1 MLCFSF
7 TPIPPTRSRLRAPD
21 KLGWPNI
28 GNTCSAT
35 NQAEIKGSLKRG
47 GHRVL
52 LLVTRLGSGLLIAIG
67 WCAFCAFSWLNSH
80 ILSAQ
85 MADIL
90 LVEDKDSLRRVLRLT
105 LENAGYSVTEAGDA
119 HSALNEIATT
129 RHRLVLTDL
138 RMPNGSGLDVLRS
151 ARAADM
157 DVPVIVMTAFGS
169 IDEAVQAMKDG
180 AHDFLQKPVDSNH
193 LLLLVE
199 RALEEARLRTENVL
213 LREEWSRR
221 YGFPRIIGESE
232 TLKRAVGET
241 QRVAQTEAT
250 VLLLGESGTGK
261 ELFARA
267 VHHLSP
273 RRDNA
278 FVAINCAAIPET
290 LIENELFGHERGAFT
305 GASDR
310 RQGKFELASG
320 GTVFLDEIGE
330 LPLGVQGKL
339 LRAIE
344 EKVVDRIGGRA
355 PVAVDVRVVAA
366 TNKDLR
372 AAVDNGQ
379 FRGDLFFR
387 LAVFPIEVP
396 PLRDRGDDIVL
407 LAQHFASEIGRELR
421 GREAQLSPEA
431 IEAVKQHHWPGN
443 VRELENAI
451 ERACILSD
459 TLVLEPADLGLG
471 PSTHATESL
480 SKLDLS
486 GTLSEVAH
494 RALRVVERRKILGA
508 LEANSGN
515 KSKTAEDLGV
525 SYKTLLNKIKEYA
538 L

>member
-1 MLCFSF
+1 
-7 TPIPPTRSRLRAPD
+7 
-21 KLGWPNI
+21 
-28 GNTCSAT
+28 
-35 NQAEIKGSLKRG
+35 
-47 GHRVL
+47 V
-52 LLVTRLGSGLLIAIG
+52 
-67 WCAFCAFSWLNSH
+67 
-80 ILSAQ
+80 
-85 MADIL
+85 ADIL

-105 LENAGYSVTEAGDA
+105 LENAGYSVAEAIDA
-119 HSALNEIATT
+119 RAALNEIATS

-151 ARAADM
+151 ARAADA

-199 RALEEARLRTENVL
+199 RALEQARLRTENVL

-221 YGFPRIIGESE
+221 YGFPRILGESE

-267 VHHLSP
+267 VHHLSA

-305 GASDR
+305 GATDR

-330 LPLGVQGKL
+330 LPLAVQGKL

-344 EKVVDRIGGRA
+344 EKVVDRIGGSA

-366 TNKDLR
+366 TNKDLK

-396 PLRDRGDDIVL
+396 PLRDRGDDIIV
-407 LAQHFASEIGRELR
+407 LAQHFAAEIGRELR
-421 GREAQLSPEA
+421 GREAQLSSG
-431 IEAVKQHHWPGN
+431 AVDALRQHHWPGN

-459 TLVLEPADLGLG
+459 SLILEPADLGLG
-471 PSTHATESL
+471 SSATHESESL
-480 SKLDLS
+480 EQLDLS

-494 RALRVVERRKILGA
+494 RALRIVERRKIVRA
-508 LEANSGN
+508 LEANHAN

>member
-1 MLCFSF
+1 
-7 TPIPPTRSRLRAPD
+7 
-21 KLGWPNI
+21 
-28 GNTCSAT
+28 
-35 NQAEIKGSLKRG
+35 
-47 GHRVL
+47 
-52 LLVTRLGSGLLIAIG
+52 
-67 WCAFCAFSWLNSH
+67 
-80 ILSAQ
+80 

-105 LENAGYSVTEAGDA
+105 LENAGYTVAEAADA
-119 HSALNEIATT
+119 RAALNEIATS

-151 ARAADM
+151 ARSADA

-193 LLLLVE
+193 LLLLVD
-199 RALEEARLRTENVL
+199 RALEQARLRTENVL

-221 YGFPRIIGESE
+221 YGFPRIIGESDVV
-232 TLKRAVGET
+232 KRAVAET

-267 VHHLSP
+267 VHHLSS
-273 RRDNA
+273 RRDKP

-330 LPLGVQGKL
+330 LPLAVQGKL

-344 EKVVDRIGGRA
+344 EKMIDRIGGRA

-366 TNKDLR
+366 TNKDLK
-372 AAVDNGQ
+372 AAVDHGQ

-387 LAVFPIEVP
+387 LAVFPMEIP
-396 PLRDRGDDIVL
+396 PLRDRGDDVTL
-407 LAQHFASEIGRELR
+407 LARHFASEIGRELR
-421 GREAQLSPEA
+421 GREAQLSDEA
-431 IEAVKQHHWPGN
+431 ASALKRHRWPGN

-459 TLVLEPADLGLG
+459 TLILEPADLGLG
-471 PSTHATESL
+471 VSTADESDAL
-480 SKLDLS
+480 DQLDLS
-486 GTLSEVAH
+486 GTLSDVAH
-494 RALRVVERRKILGA
+494 RFLRVVERRKIQSA
-508 LEANSGN
+508 LQANDGN

-525 SYKTLLNKIKEYA
+525 SYKTLLNKMKDYA

>member
-1 MLCFSF
+1 MS
-7 TPIPPTRSRLRAPD
+7 
-21 KLGWPNI
+21 
-28 GNTCSAT
+28 
-35 NQAEIKGSLKRG
+35 
-47 GHRVL
+47 
-52 LLVTRLGSGLLIAIG
+52 
-67 WCAFCAFSWLNSH
+67 
-80 ILSAQ
+80 
-85 MADIL
+85 DIL
-90 LVEDKDSLRRVLRLT
+90 LVEDKESLRHVIRLT
-105 LENAGYSVTEAGDA
+105 LENAGYTVTESADA
-119 HSALNEIATT
+119 RAAINEISTT
-129 RHRLVLTDL
+129 RYRLVLTDL
-138 RMPNGSGLDVLRS
+138 RMPNGSGLDVLRA
-151 ARAADM
+151 ARTSDP
-157 DVPVIVMTAFGS
+157 DVPVILMTAFGS

-199 RALEEARLRTENVL
+199 RALEQARLRNENIL

-221 YGFPRIIGESE
+221 YGFPRIIGESDVM
-232 TLKRAVGET
+232 KRAVGET

-267 VHHLSP
+267 VHHLSN
-273 RRDNA
+273 RRDKP

-330 LPLGVQGKL
+330 LPLSVQGKL

-355 PVAVDVRVVAA
+355 QVPVDVRVVAA
-366 TNKDLR
+366 TNKDLKT
-372 AAVDNGQ
+372 AVDQGE

-387 LAVFPIEVP
+387 LAVFPLEIP
-396 PLRDRGDDIVL
+396 ALRERGDDVVL
-407 LAQHFASEIGRELR
+407 LANQFASQLGHELR
-421 GREAQLSPEA
+421 GREAELSNEA
-431 IEAVKQHHWPGN
+431 IAHIRGRPWPGN

-459 TLVLEPADLGLG
+459 SLILEPRDLGLV
-471 PSTHATESL
+471 SASIDDDKSL
-480 SKLDLS
+480 NDFDLS

-494 RALRVVERRKILGA
+494 RALTVVERKKISAA
-508 LEANSGN
+508 LATNSGN
-515 KSKTAEDLGV
+515 KSRTAEDLGI
-525 SYKTLLNKIKEYA
+525 SYKTLLNKIKEYG

>member
-1 MLCFSF
+1 
-7 TPIPPTRSRLRAPD
+7 
-21 KLGWPNI
+21 
-28 GNTCSAT
+28 
-35 NQAEIKGSLKRG
+35 
-47 GHRVL
+47 
-52 LLVTRLGSGLLIAIG
+52 
-67 WCAFCAFSWLNSH
+67 
-80 ILSAQ
+80 

-90 LVEDKDSLRRVLRLT
+90 LVEDKDSLRRVMRLT
-105 LENAGYSVTEAGDA
+105 LENAGYSVTESADA
-119 HSALNEIATT
+119 RSALNEIATT

-138 RMPNGSGLDVLRS
+138 RMPNGSGLDVLRA
-151 ARAADM
+151 ARAADG

-199 RALEEARLRTENVL
+199 RALEQARLRTENIL

-221 YGFPRIIGESE
+221 YGFPRIIGESQVI
-232 TLKRAVGET
+232 KRAVGET

-273 RRDNA
+273 RRDKA

-305 GASDR
+305 GANDR

-355 PVAVDVRVVAA
+355 PVPVDVRVVAA
-366 TNKDLR
+366 TNKDLKT
-372 AAVDNGQ
+372 AVDKGE

-387 LAVFPIEVP
+387 LAVFPLEIP
-396 PLRDRGDDIVL
+396 PLRDRQDDIIL
-407 LAQHFASEIGRELR
+407 LARHFAAEIGRELR
-421 GREAQLSPEA
+421 GREAELDPEA
-431 IEAVKQHHWPGN
+431 IAAIRKHHWPGN

-459 TLVLEPADLGLG
+459 SLILQPGDLGFGVNNDRTDETL
-471 PSTHATESL
+471 HD
-480 SKLDLS
+480 LDLS
-486 GTLSEVAH
+486 GTLSDVAH
-494 RALRVVERRKILGA
+494 RALELVERKKITA
-508 LEANSGN
+508 SLEANAEN
-515 KSKTAEDLGV
+515 KSRTAEDLGI
-525 SYKTLLNKIKEYA
+525 SYKTLLNKIKDYG

>member
-1 MLCFSF
+1 
-7 TPIPPTRSRLRAPD
+7 
-21 KLGWPNI
+21 
-28 GNTCSAT
+28 
-35 NQAEIKGSLKRG
+35 
-47 GHRVL
+47 
-52 LLVTRLGSGLLIAIG
+52 
-67 WCAFCAFSWLNSH
+67 
-80 ILSAQ
+80 
-85 MADIL
+85 
-90 LVEDKDSLRRVLRLT
+90 
-105 LENAGYSVTEAGDA
+105 
-119 HSALNEIATT
+119 
-129 RHRLVLTDL
+129 
-138 RMPNGSGLDVLRS
+138 
-151 ARAADM
+151 
-157 DVPVIVMTAFGS
+157 VPVIVMTAFGS

-199 RALEEARLRTENVL
+199 RALEQARLRTENVL

-221 YGFPRIIGESE
+221 YGFPRILGESE
-232 TLKRAVGET
+232 VLKRAVGET

-273 RRDNA
+273 RRDKP

-305 GASDR
+305 GANDR

-330 LPLGVQGKL
+330 LPLAVQGKL

-366 TNKDLR
+366 TNRDLK

-396 PLRDRGDDIVL
+396 LRERDEDIVL
-407 LAQHFASEIGRELR
+407 LARHFASAVGRELR

-431 IEAVKQHHWPGN
+431 IVALQQHHWPGN

-451 ERACILSD
+451 ERACIISD
-459 TLVLEPADLGLG
+459 TLVLEPGDLGLT
-471 PSTHATESL
+471 PSRADADETLAQ
-480 SKLDLS
+480 LDLS
-486 GTLSEVAH
+486 GTLSDVAH
-494 RALRVVERRKILGA
+494 RALGIVERKKILAA
-508 LEANSGN
+508 LAANQGN

-525 SYKTLLNKIKEYA
+525 SYKTLLNKIRDYG

>member
-1 MLCFSF
+1 
-7 TPIPPTRSRLRAPD
+7 
-21 KLGWPNI
+21 
-28 GNTCSAT
+28 
-35 NQAEIKGSLKRG
+35 
-47 GHRVL
+47 
-52 LLVTRLGSGLLIAIG
+52 
-67 WCAFCAFSWLNSH
+67 
-80 ILSAQ
+80 

-105 LENAGYSVTEAGDA
+105 LENAGYSVSEAIDA
-119 HSALNEIATT
+119 SSALNEIATA

-138 RMPNGSGLDVLRS
+138 RMPNGSGLDVLRAARS
-151 ARAADM
+151 ADG

-199 RALEEARLRTENVL
+199 RALEQARLRTENVL

-221 YGFPRIIGESE
+221 YGFPRILGESE
-232 TLKRAVGET
+232 ALKRTVSET

-267 VHHLSP
+267 VHHLSN
-273 RRDNA
+273 RRDKP

-366 TNKDLR
+366 TNKDLKG
-372 AAVDNGQ
+372 AVEGGE

-396 PLRDRGDDIVL
+396 PLRHRGDDVVL
-407 LAQHFASEIGRELR
+407 LAEHFASEIGRELR
-421 GREAQLSPEA
+421 GREARFTEEA
-431 IEAVKQHHWPGN
+431 LATLKQHRWPGN

-451 ERACILSD
+451 ERACIISD
-459 TLVLEPADLGLG
+459 SLVLQPADLGFG
-471 PSTHATESL
+471 PADATESKNL
-480 SKLDLS
+480 DQLDLS
-486 GTLSEVAH
+486 GTLSEAGH
-494 RALRVVERRKILGA
+494 RALRLVERRKIRSA
-508 LEANSGN
+508 LEANLGN
-515 KSKTAEDLGV
+515 KSKTAEDLGI

>member
-1 MLCFSF
+1 
-7 TPIPPTRSRLRAPD
+7 
-21 KLGWPNI
+21 
-28 GNTCSAT
+28 
-35 NQAEIKGSLKRG
+35 
-47 GHRVL
+47 
-52 LLVTRLGSGLLIAIG
+52 
-67 WCAFCAFSWLNSH
+67 
-80 ILSAQ
+80 

-105 LENAGYSVTEAGDA
+105 LENAGYSVSEAVDA
-119 HSALNEIATT
+119 PSALNEIATS

-138 RMPNGSGLDVLRS
+138 RMPNGSGLDVLRA
-151 ARAADM
+151 ARGADA

-199 RALEEARLRTENVL
+199 RALEQARLRTENIL

-221 YGFPRIIGESE
+221 YGFPRILGESE
-232 TLKRAVGET
+232 ALKRAVGET

-267 VHHLSP
+267 VHHLSA
-273 RRDNA
+273 RRDKP

-310 RQGKFELASG
+310 RQGKFELAAG

-330 LPLGVQGKL
+330 LPLAVQGKL

-366 TNKDLR
+366 TNKDLK
-372 AAVDNGQ
+372 AAVENGE

-387 LAVFPIEVP
+387 LAVFPIEIP
-396 PLRDRGDDIVL
+396 PLRDRGEDVVL
-407 LAQHFASEIGRELR
+407 LARHFAAEIGTELR
-421 GREAQLSPEA
+421 GREAQLSPA
-431 IEAVKQHHWPGN
+431 AVDAVQKHHWPGN

-451 ERACILSD
+451 ERACILTD
-459 TLVLEPADLGLG
+459 TMTLEPQDLGLIAAG
-471 PSTHATESL
+471 ANESEVL
-480 SKLDLS
+480 EEMDLS
-486 GTLSEVAH
+486 GTLSDVGH
-494 RALRVVERRKILGA
+494 RALRLVERRKIVRV
-508 LEANSGN
+508 LEANLGN

-525 SYKTLLNKIKEYA
+525 SYKTLLNKMKEYA

>member
-1 MLCFSF
+1 
-7 TPIPPTRSRLRAPD
+7 
-21 KLGWPNI
+21 
-28 GNTCSAT
+28 
-35 NQAEIKGSLKRG
+35 
-47 GHRVL
+47 
-52 LLVTRLGSGLLIAIG
+52 
-67 WCAFCAFSWLNSH
+67 
-80 ILSAQ
+80 

-90 LVEDKDSLRRVLRLT
+90 LVEDKESLRRVLRLT
-105 LENAGYSVTEAGDA
+105 LENAGYTVTEAEDTRA
-119 HSALNEIATT
+119 ALNHLTST

-138 RMPNGSGLDVLRS
+138 RMPHGSGLDVLR
-151 ARAADM
+151 AAKTADG

-169 IDEAVQAMKDG
+169 IDEAVRAMKDG

-199 RALEEARLRTENVL
+199 RVLEEARLRTENVL
-213 LREEWSRR
+213 LREEWARR

-232 TLKRAVGET
+232 SIKRAVSET
-241 QRVAQTEAT
+241 QRVAQTDAT

-267 VHHLSP
+267 VHHLSN
-273 RRDNA
+273 RRDKA

-305 GASDR
+305 GATDR

-330 LPLGVQGKL
+330 LPLAVQGKL

-344 EKVVDRIGGRA
+344 EKVIDRIGGRA
-355 PVAVDVRVVAA
+355 PIAVDVRVVAA
-366 TNKDLR
+366 TNKDLK

-387 LAVFPIEVP
+387 LAVFPVQIP
-396 PLRDRGDDIVL
+396 PLRDRDDDVL
-407 LAQHFASEIGRELR
+407 LLARHFAAQIGKELR
-421 GREAQLSPEA
+421 GREAALSEA
-431 IEAVKQHHWPGN
+431 TTDAARSYSWPGN

-459 TLVLEPADLGLG
+459 TMTLEPKDLGLTSSG
-471 PSTHATESL
+471 DETPPTSQDF
-480 SKLDLS
+480 DLS
-486 GTLSEVAH
+486 GTLSDVAH
-494 RALRVVERRKILGA
+494 RALRLVEKRKIQCA
-508 LEANSGN
+508 LEASAGN
-515 KSKTAEDLGV
+515 KSKTAEDLGI
-525 SYKTLLNKIKEYA
+525 SYKTLLTKLKEYD

>member
-1 MLCFSF
+1 
-7 TPIPPTRSRLRAPD
+7 
-21 KLGWPNI
+21 
-28 GNTCSAT
+28 
-35 NQAEIKGSLKRG
+35 
-47 GHRVL
+47 
-52 LLVTRLGSGLLIAIG
+52 
-67 WCAFCAFSWLNSH
+67 
-80 ILSAQ
+80 

-105 LENAGYSVTEAGDA
+105 LENAGYSVTEASDTR
-119 HSALNEIATT
+119 SALNEISAT

-138 RMPNGSGLDVLRS
+138 RMPNGSGLDVLRAARS
-151 ARAADM
+151 ADG
-157 DVPVIVMTAFGS
+157 DIPVIVMTGFGS

-193 LLLLVE
+193 LMLLVE
-199 RALEEARLRTENVL
+199 RALEQARLRTENVL
-213 LREEWSRR
+213 LREEWARR

-232 TLKRAVGET
+232 VIKRAVAET
-241 QRVAQTEAT
+241 QRVAQTDAT

-267 VHHLSP
+267 VHHLSN
-273 RRDNA
+273 RRDKP

-330 LPLGVQGKL
+330 LPLAVQGKL
-339 LRAIE
+339 LRVIE

-366 TNKDLR
+366 TNRDLKT
-372 AAVDNGQ
+372 AVDDGL

-387 LAVFPIEVP
+387 LAVFPLEIP
-396 PLRDRGDDIVL
+396 PLRERSDDIVL
-407 LAQHFASEIGRELR
+407 LARHFASQLGKELR
-421 GREAQLSPEA
+421 GREATLSV
-431 IEAVKQHHWPGN
+431 EAVSALRQHNWPGN

-459 TLVLEPADLGLG
+459 TMTLEPKDLGLR
-471 PSTHATESL
+471 TNAADKVENL
-480 SKLDLS
+480 QQLDLS
-486 GTLSEVAH
+486 GTLFEVAH
-494 RALRVVERRKILGA
+494 RALSLIERKKIQGVLA
-508 LEANSGN
+508 TNDGN
-515 KSKTAEDLGV
+515 KSRTADELGI
-525 SYKTLLNKIKEYA
+525 SYKTLLNKMKEYD

>member
-1 MLCFSF
+1 
-7 TPIPPTRSRLRAPD
+7 
-21 KLGWPNI
+21 
-28 GNTCSAT
+28 
-35 NQAEIKGSLKRG
+35 
-47 GHRVL
+47 
-52 LLVTRLGSGLLIAIG
+52 
-67 WCAFCAFSWLNSH
+67 
-80 ILSAQ
+80 

-105 LENAGYSVTEAGDA
+105 LENAGYTVAEAVDA
-119 HSALNEIATT
+119 RSALNEIANS

-151 ARAADM
+151 ARSADA

-169 IDEAVQAMKDG
+169 VDEAVQAMKDG

-199 RALEEARLRTENVL
+199 RALEQARLRTENVL

-221 YGFPRIIGESE
+221 YGFPRIIGESDIV
-232 TLKRAVGET
+232 KRAVAET

-267 VHHLSP
+267 VHHLST
-273 RRDNA
+273 RRDKP

-305 GASDR
+305 GAGDR
-310 RQGKFELASG
+310 RHGKFELASG

-330 LPLGVQGKL
+330 LPVAVQGKL

-344 EKVVDRIGGRA
+344 EKVIDRIGGRA

-366 TNKDLR
+366 TNKDLK
-372 AAVDNGQ
+372 AAVENGE

-387 LAVFPIEVP
+387 LAVFPIEIP
-396 PLRDRGDDIVL
+396 PLRDRGDDVML
-407 LAQHFASEIGRELR
+407 LARHFAAEIGREMR
-421 GREAQLSPEA
+421 GREAQLSDEA
-431 IEAVKQHHWPGN
+431 ITALKRHRWPGN

-459 TLVLEPADLGLG
+459 TMTLEPADLGFG
-471 PSTHATESL
+471 ATRTDDSDVFQQI
-480 SKLDLS
+480 DLS

-494 RALRVVERRKILGA
+494 RVLRVVERRKIQTA
-508 LEANSGN
+508 LAANHGN

-525 SYKTLLNKIKEYA
+525 SYKTLLNKMKEYT

>member
-1 MLCFSF
+1 
-7 TPIPPTRSRLRAPD
+7 
-21 KLGWPNI
+21 
-28 GNTCSAT
+28 
-35 NQAEIKGSLKRG
+35 
-47 GHRVL
+47 
-52 LLVTRLGSGLLIAIG
+52 
-67 WCAFCAFSWLNSH
+67 
-80 ILSAQ
+80 

-105 LENAGYSVTEAGDA
+105 LENAGYSVAEAIDA
-119 HSALNEIATT
+119 RAALNEIATS
-129 RHRLVLTDL
+129 RHRLILTDL

-151 ARAADM
+151 ARAADA

-199 RALEEARLRTENVL
+199 RALEQARLRTENVL
-213 LREEWSRR
+213 LREEWSRH
-221 YGFPRIIGESE
+221 YGFPRILGESE

-273 RRDNA
+273 RRDNP

-305 GASDR
+305 GATDR

-320 GTVFLDEIGE
+320 GTVFLDEVGE

-344 EKVVDRIGGRA
+344 EKVVDRIGGSA

-366 TNKDLR
+366 TNKDLK

-396 PLRDRGDDIVL
+396 PLRDRGDDIIL
-407 LAQHFASEIGRELR
+407 LAQHFAAEIGRELR
-421 GREAQLSPEA
+421 GREAQLSPNA
-431 IEAVKQHHWPGN
+431 IDALQQHHWPGN

-459 TLVLEPADLGLG
+459 SLILEPADLGLG
-471 PSTHATESL
+471 PSATNESESL
-480 SKLDLS
+480 EQIDLS
-486 GTLSEVAH
+486 GTLSDVAH
-494 RALRVVERRKILGA
+494 RALRVVERRKITRA
-508 LEANSGN
+508 LEANHGN